1 MPLKVAFVN
10 HSKLSPIVV
19 ICHLFNSVLSVLDAE
34 APFAIFT
41 LLPIVVRLEQ
51 YWNIASVLVV
61 FGQLNPSGSPERLE
75 QLQNISPV
83 SVAFGQLNPSGS
95 PERLEQ
101 F

>member
-19 ICHLFNSVLSVLDAE
+19 ICDLFNAVLSVLVAP

-51 YWNIASVLVV
+51 L
-61 FGQLNPSGSPERLE
+61 
-75 QLQNISPV
+75 
-83 SVAFGQLNPSGS
+83 
-95 PERLEQ
+95 
-101 F
+101 

>member
-19 ICHLFNSVLSVLDAE
+19 ICDLFNAVLSVLDAE

-51 YWNIASVLVV
+51 YWNIALVLVV

-75 QLQNISPV
+75 QDWNI
-83 SVAFGQLNPSGS
+83 
-95 PERLEQ
+95 
-101 F
+101 

>member
-19 ICHLFNSVLSVLDAE
+19 ICDLFNSVLSVLDAE

-51 YWNIASVLVV
+51 PLNIC
-61 FGQLNPSGSPERLE
+61 
-75 QLQNISPV
+75 IV

-95 PERLEQ
+95 LVSEEQ
-101 F
+101 SLNID